1 MSVKIII
8 EVERCFEC
16 PFCSSKHTMN
26 AGDAYDY
33 WCNKTKYPTKI
44 ASYVEYMSEFP
55 KEIPS
60 WCPFRKAE
68 QNGSSNS

>member
-1 MSVKIII
+1 MV
-8 EVERCFEC
+8 EVVIKVTSCLQC

-44 ASYVEYMSEFP
+44 AYYVEYASEFP

-60 WCPFRKAE
+60 WCPFRKE
-68 QNGSSNS
+68 NKNE